1 MNAYLRANV
10 KRERKAGSVEY
21 EPKPNKAESAE
32 YETKPNKA
40 GSANNRITLLD
51 GGMGT
56 MLQRYGLDAGQVP
69 EVLNITDPESII
81 KIHSEYLTA
90 GSDVVYTNTFGC
102 NRYKIKGCGYSVQ
115 ELVDAAVCNAR
126 TACTRVSGTD
136 SSSDLDYRTDS
147 SAGLNYETDSSFDP
161 NSGAGNST
169 DPNSA
174 KRVAV
179 SIGPLGQMLEPA
191 GTVKFEE
198 AYEAFQEIAVQAQ
211 RSEADFIVVETMT
224 DLYEMK
230 AAVLACLENTDLDVW
245 ASMSFE
251 ESGRTFTGCS
261 IEAMAT
267 TLKGLGVSAMG
278 INCSLGPIEILPL
291 AKRLCSATD
300 VPVFIKPNAGLPNP
314 EDGSYNISADQF
326 VETMKEYIPL
336 GITAM
341 GGCCGTDPGYVKGMS
356 EIISKADPL
365 TAAGEVAYV
374 QTAASVEAAYGQTA
388 AIRDAYNNKPV
399 SDNEAL
405 SAAGNGGFPGT
416 RVCTP
421 TSVTRVCTPT
431 NVVEIDH
438 ITVCGERLN
447 PTGKKRLKQAL
458 LDGETSY
465 ILKQAVEQEDQGA
478 EILDVNVGVPGADE
492 KTLLPQLVKKIQSV
506 TDLPLQIDSSDPQAI
521 EAALRVYNGKAIVNS
536 VNGEASSMEA
546 ILPIVKKYGAAVIA
560 LTLDEDGIPQSA
572 DKRIE
577 IADRIIRR
585 AAEFGIPR
593 EDIIVDCLTL
603 TASAQQE
610 GVGQTLDAVRR
621 VKEELGV
628 KTALGVSNVSFG
640 LPNRPLVN
648 RTFLTLAIQ
657 CGLDIPII
665 NPGDRDMMAAVA
677 TCEML
682 HNRDK
687 NAGNYIEKFADYV
700 SESVSGPASSAS
712 GTAGASGSS
721 TDPTN
726 ADAGS
731 PGNSSSAAPESELY
745 NAIAKGLEEE
755 VSSLTSELLKTND
768 ELEIVNDHLIPALD
782 KIGKG
787 FEAGRIFLPQMIQ
800 AASAAQAGFD
810 VIKQSMAEKDGNS
823 ISLGKVVI
831 ATVKGDVHD
840 IGKNIV
846 KTIMENYGFEMI
858 DLGKDVPPQDILD
871 AVIEND
877 VQIVGL
883 SALMTTTLK
892 SMEETIALLKENRP
906 DTKVLVGGA
915 VLTED
920 YAKKI
925 GADYYCSDAMK
936 TVAAAKECLA

>member
-1 MNAYLRANV
+1 
-10 KRERKAGSVEY
+10 
-21 EPKPNKAESAE
+21 
-32 YETKPNKA
+32 
-40 GSANNRITLLD
+40 
-51 GGMGT
+51 

-81 KIHSEYLTA
+81 NIHSEYLSA

-102 NRYKIKGCGYSVQ
+102 NRYKVKGCGYSVP
-115 ELVDAAVCNAR
+115 ELVDAAVSNAR
-126 TACTRVSGTD
+126 AACTRVSGA
-136 SSSDLDYRTDS
+136 DS
-147 SAGLNYETDSSFDP
+147 SADL
-161 NSGAGNST
+161 NSGADNSA

-198 AYEAFQEIAVQAQ
+198 AYEAFKEIAVQAQ
-211 RSEADFIVVETMT
+211 KSGADFIVVETMT

-278 INCSLGPIEILPL
+278 INCSLGPVEILPL

-341 GGCCGTDPGYVKGMS
+341 GGCCGTDPGYVRGMS

-365 TAAGEVAYV
+365 TAAGN
-374 QTAASVEAAYGQTA
+374 AAYGQTTDVGDSVA
-388 AIRDAYNNKPV
+388 P
-399 SDNEAL
+399 
-405 SAAGNGGFPGT
+405 
-416 RVCTP
+416 
-421 TSVTRVCTPT
+421 VTRICTPT
-431 NVVEIDH
+431 NVVDIDH

-560 LTLDEDGIPQSA
+560 LTLDEDGIPQTT

-610 GVGQTLDAVRR
+610 GVGQTLSAVRR

-687 NAGNYIEKFADYV
+687 NAENYIEKFADYV
-700 SESVSGPASSAS
+700 SEPATGPSVSGGTARADSSRNASS
-712 GTAGASGSS
+712 
-721 TDPTN
+721 D
-726 ADAGS
+726 
-731 PGNSSSAAPESELY
+731 APESDLY

-755 VSSLTSELLKTND
+755 VSSLTSELLKTSE

-787 FEAGRIFLPQMIQ
+787 FESGRIFLPQMIQ

-810 VIKQSMAEKDGNS
+810 VIKQSMAEKGGNS

-858 DLGKDVPPQDILD
+858 DLGKDVPPQAILD
-871 AVIEND
+871 AVTEND

-892 SMEETIALLKENRP
+892 SMEETITLLKENRP

-915 VLTED
+915 VLTEE